1 MKPLYIG
8 SVMERSGKS
17 AIALGLAKSL
27 GNVGYFKPFK
37 ESSVEFNGSAVDRDA
52 LLMASAL
59 DIPHSP
65 EELSPFVYDVFSPP
79 SFDEVYAAYM
89 KVSKGNM
96 IIEGTRDI
104 ITGWTGNLSGMAI
117 ARDLGAEII
126 LVSPATSPAIDKIC
140 MLDYFMKQTPGLFK
154 GVILNQINDKRYI
167 DLLEGR
173 GINVLGAVPSM
184 NELKRFRVS
193 EIASLLSAEV
203 LINGRD
209 VEIENVMIGA
219 MNSESAIA
227 QMRTLPSKALITGGD
242 RADLQNAALS
252 TDLACLVLTGGFQPS
267 NAVLSLAYEQGV
279 TVLLTSMD
287 TMSAVETVNRHLA
300 YISPKDE
307 SKILKITNAV
317 KENVDLSRIME

>member
-79 SFDEVYAAYM
+79 SFDEVYVAYM

-104 ITGWTGNLSGMAI
+104 ITCL
-117 ARDLGAEII
+117 LY
-126 LVSPATSPAIDKIC
+126 TSDA
-140 MLDYFMKQTPGLFK
+140 
-154 GVILNQINDKRYI
+154 
-167 DLLEGR
+167 
-173 GINVLGAVPSM
+173 
-184 NELKRFRVS
+184 
-193 EIASLLSAEV
+193 
-203 LINGRD
+203 
-209 VEIENVMIGA
+209 
-219 MNSESAIA
+219 
-227 QMRTLPSKALITGGD
+227 
-242 RADLQNAALS
+242 AD
-252 TDLACLVLTGGFQPS
+252 
-267 NAVLSLAYEQGV
+267 E
-279 TVLLTSMD
+279 
-287 TMSAVETVNRHLA
+287 
-300 YISPKDE
+300 
-307 SKILKITNAV
+307 
-317 KENVDLSRIME
+317 